1 MKKITDNIS
10 TEKQTEVTSPRSVIK
25 LLLSIIPTGLI
36 EIVTV
41 WGMTGYSGGAAD
53 TFYVIAA
60 HILAVLSLLGVIFKP
75 KMPTAFKW
83 ILPAV
88 SPFTAFIMLEGLTHN
103 PFKDINYDIILL
115 NLGVLLIL
123 AAFIL
128 FLTGNTAPTVITVTL
143 IPLIFGLVSYFTVA
157 FRGTPL
163 FPWDIASY
171 GIAATVLGGYSLK
184 ITPAVAFIISSAV
197 IICRAAILRN
207 IRIKLPKKF
216 IRPVCAIV
224 LLCVMILTGGYI
236 QTDRAISDFSLYPY
250 LFTPDILYDRN
261 GFTVSF
267 LMNLRYTT
275 VDKPDGYSVS
285 DIMEYAEKYESGSAS
300 NVSVKPNVIVI
311 MNESFAD
318 MSALCDY
325 ETSEE
330 CLPFI
335 NSLEENTM
343 KGNLHVSIIGGNTP
357 NSEFE
362 FLTGMTLG
370 YLPSGCIPYQQFI
383 KSARPSLATQMN
395 ELGYRTVAMHPY
407 WAEGWKR
414 ETVYPYLGFDEMY
427 FLDES
432 FPNAKRLRGYVSD
445 EGLYDKIESFYSMK
459 NDGDPMFVFA
469 VTMQNH
475 SAYNKLYDN
484 FTPEITVNGLENNL
498 SLTTYMSLVRESDR
512 AFEGL
517 VNYFSDYDEP
527 TVILMFG
534 DHQPNNSIA
543 TPLLKDAGIDYDES
557 NLELSEG
564 RYIVPYILWS
574 NFDMEMQEDYD
585 IDDVSV
591 NYLSGILMDAAGLP
605 KSAYQ
610 TFLSEV
616 REDFP
621 VITGHSFI
629 DKNGKI
635 TPISEYYNFDKLAL
649 YAKFQYN
656 YLFDSAKMS
665 ELFWNLKN

>member
-1 MKKITDNIS
+1 
-10 TEKQTEVTSPRSVIK
+10 
-25 LLLSIIPTGLI
+25 
-36 EIVTV
+36 
-41 WGMTGYSGGAAD
+41 
-53 TFYVIAA
+53 
-60 HILAVLSLLGVIFKP
+60 
-75 KMPTAFKW
+75 
-83 ILPAV
+83 
-88 SPFTAFIMLEGLTHN
+88 
-103 PFKDINYDIILL
+103 
-115 NLGVLLIL
+115 
-123 AAFIL
+123 
-128 FLTGNTAPTVITVTL
+128 
-143 IPLIFGLVSYFTVA
+143 
-157 FRGTPL
+157 
-163 FPWDIASY
+163 
-171 GIAATVLGGYSLK
+171 
-184 ITPAVAFIISSAV
+184 
-197 IICRAAILRN
+197 
-207 IRIKLPKKF
+207 
-216 IRPVCAIV
+216 
-224 LLCVMILTGGYI
+224 
-236 QTDRAISDFSLYPY
+236 
-250 LFTPDILYDRN
+250 
-261 GFTVSF
+261 
-267 LMNLRYTT
+267 
-275 VDKPDGYSVS
+275 
-285 DIMEYAEKYESGSAS
+285 
-300 NVSVKPNVIVI
+300 
-311 MNESFAD
+311 
-318 MSALCDY
+318 
-325 ETSEE
+325 
-330 CLPFI
+330 
-335 NSLEENTM
+335 
-343 KGNLHVSIIGGNTP
+343 
-357 NSEFE
+357 
-362 FLTGMTLG
+362 
-370 YLPSGCIPYQQFI
+370 
-383 KSARPSLATQMN
+383 
-395 ELGYRTVAMHPY
+395 
-407 WAEGWKR
+407 
-414 ETVYPYLGFDEMY
+414 
-427 FLDES
+427 
-432 FPNAKRLRGYVSD
+432 
-445 EGLYDKIESFYSMK
+445 MK
-459 NDGDPMFVFA
+459 NNGDPMFVFA

-517 VNYFSDYDEP
+517 VNYFSDYEEP

-656 YLFDSAKMS
+656 YLFDSAKMP